1 MRRKLRLA
9 TFFAMLVILAMP
21 AIAQDVIK
29 IGTIFPR
36 SGANAML
43 GEQAFRGADLARR
56 FVNEAGGVKG
66 KQIQF
71 VNADAPTPQ
80 AAVTEA
86 ERLISKEGA
95 KVLIG
100 SLTSGNALSIASVTE
115 RSGAILWETSGISDD
130 VTNKGFTSVFRTCD
144 AGSLRGQSAVMLAY
158 DSIAGLL
165 GIPANSLRVAMIYEN
180 SSYGTSQYNGAMAEM
195 KKRDVKFVFANGYL
209 SSGTDQTSLVLQVKQ
224 AKPDVLI
231 HVGYIN
237 DVQLIANGLRGYKA
251 APKVLIGGGA
261 GYTDPQFQVGQQ
273 AFANGVIG
281 IDMPSNID
289 PNLLKNEKD
298 RAISKQFRDRYK
310 TEYGESPSLAAEV
323 VFLGAYVLLNN
334 VLPAATDMSVES
346 IKKAALSINVPETIN
361 GWAVRFDPATGQN
374 IGATAVAYQWQEGQK
389 QIVWP
394 SNLKS
399 ADFKYLPL
407 SW

>member
-1 MRRKLRLA
+1 MMRGLRLLA
-9 TFFAMLVILAMP
+9 CVAMLAVLTGAVF
-21 AIAQDVIK
+21 AQELIK

-43 GEQAFRGADLARR
+43 GEQAWRGADLARR
-56 FVNEAGGVKG
+56 IVNESGGVKG

-86 ERLISKEGA
+86 ERLISKENA

-115 RSGAILWETSGISDD
+115 RSNAILWETSGISDD
-130 VTNKGFTSVFRTCD
+130 VTNKGFTSLFRTCD
-144 AGSLRGQSAVMLAY
+144 TGSLRGQSAVVLAY
-158 DSIAGLL
+158 ESIAALL
-165 GIPANSLRVAMIYEN
+165 GIAQNDLRVGMIYEN
-180 SSYGTSQYNGAMAEM
+180 SSYGTSQFNGASAEM
-195 KKRDVKFVFANGYL
+195 MRRSRKFVLAAGYNSTSTDL
-209 SSGTDQTSLVLQVKQ
+209 SSLVLQVKQ

-231 HVGYIN
+231 SVGYIN

-251 APKVLIGGGA
+251 TPKVIIGGGA

-273 AFANGVIG
+273 NFANGVIG

-289 PNLLKNEKD
+289 SKYLRNEKV
-298 RAISKQFRDRYK
+298 RAVSKLFRERYK
-310 TEYGESPSLAAEV
+310 SEYGEAPSLAAEV
-323 VFLGAYVLLNN
+323 VFMGSFTLMNN
-334 VLPAATDMSVES
+334 VLPLAADMSVES
-346 IKKAALSINVPETIN
+346 IKKAAMSVNIPETIN
-361 GWAVRFDPATGQN
+361 GWSVKFDSTGQN

-399 ADFKYLPL
+399 SEFKYLPL
-407 SW
+407 NW

>member
-1 MRRKLRLA
+1 MRRNLRLA
-9 TFFAMLVILAMP
+9 ACIAMLAMLTASAFAQE
-21 AIAQDVIK
+21 AIKV
-29 IGTIFPR
+29 GTIFPR

-43 GEQAFRGADLARR
+43 GEQAYRGADLARR

-71 VNADAPTPQ
+71 VNADAPNPQ

-115 RSGAILWETSGISDD
+115 RSNAILWETSGISDD

-144 AGSLRGQSAVMLAY
+144 TGSLRGQSAVMLAY
-158 DSIAGLL
+158 DSIAALL
-165 GIPANSLRVAMIYEN
+165 GISTADLKLGMIYEN
-180 SSYGTSQYNGAMAEM
+180 SAYGTSQYNGAQAEM
-195 KKRDVKFVFANGYL
+195 NKRGRKFAVALGYL
-209 SSGTDQTSLVLQVKQ
+209 STATDLSSLVLQIKQ
-224 AKPDVLI
+224 AKPDILI

-251 APKVLIGGGA
+251 APRVIIGGGA

-273 AFANGVIG
+273 GFANGVIG

-289 PNLLKNEKD
+289 PKLLRSEKD

-310 TEYGESPSLAAEV
+310 AEYGEAPSLAAEV
-323 VFLGAYVLLNN
+323 VFMGSYVLMNN
-334 VLPAATDMSVES
+334 VLPAATDMSVEA
-346 IKKAALSINVPETIN
+346 IKKAALSLNLLETMN
-361 GWAVRFDPATGQN
+361 GWAVKFDPATGQN

-399 ADFKYLPL
+399 AEFKYLPL
-407 SW
+407 AW